1 MSKKTK
7 SKPEQTVH
15 LFVVRLIWQI
25 ERVGRRKLDVHFLLR
40 LSLAVT
46 ILIPYL
52 HNISQAQ
59 RPYDRHPLM
68 KKSHSPFWVS
78 IRRVGSL
85 HSNHV
90 CPAIACSD
98 SLLPA
103 RWKTEGL
110 AARWIVPRVWGGTL
124 SLPVEDVVSTC
135 AVRQAPLEACGAA
148 KGLADIRSTCSD
160 PNISPHRPSK
170 PLAVCN
176 CEKN

>member
-1 MSKKTK
+1 MLILQVINQGKYVKTK
-7 SKPEQTVH
+7 SNPEQTVHLSNIRLGSRSSKIKIH
-15 LFVVRLIWQI
+15 LFVVRLIRQI

-59 RPYDRHPLM
+59 RPYDGHPGDVHRYVIAVVGISSPLM

-98 SLLPA
+98 SLL
-103 RWKTEGL
+103 
-110 AARWIVPRVWGGTL
+110 
-124 SLPVEDVVSTC
+124 
-135 AVRQAPLEACGAA
+135 
-148 KGLADIRSTCSD
+148 
-160 PNISPHRPSK
+160 
-170 PLAVCN
+170 
-176 CEKN
+176 